1 MVAHLEHAQL
11 SHLSLAE
18 LLEQQLN
25 AADVLANRPEVQ
37 ELIRHHW
44 RSQEPYKSN
53 LSIAVPTEVPLEIYQ
68 KFLSV
73 VTISNPQLRAE
84 NLRSL

>member
-1 MVAHLEHAQL
+1 MVAHLEHVQFR
-11 SHLSLAE
+11 HLSLAE

-25 AADVLANRPEVQ
+25 AADILANQPEVQ
-37 ELIRHHW
+37 ELIRHYW

-53 LSIAVPTEVPLEIYQ
+53 LSIAVPTEVPPDIYQ
-68 KFLSV
+68 KLLSV